1 MPVFRG
7 SRYDGV
13 RFTGILGEDGKVR
26 KFLHARRP
34 FALDEVQNPIVI
46 QNFQRGDELDAL
58 ASRTA
63 GKPRLW
69 WIIADANNVLFP
81 LSVDF
86 DSDDDGI
93 KPGTEIAIPILELQN
108 RQEFGG

>member
-7 SRYDGV
+7 GRYDGV

-26 KFLHARRP
+26 KFLHAREP
-34 FALDEVQNPIVI
+34 LSLDSVNDPVVVQD
-46 QNFQRGDELDAL
+46 FQRGDELDAMT
-58 ASRTA
+58 SRAA

-69 WIIADANNVLFP
+69 WVIGDVNNVLFP
-81 LSVDF
+81 LAVDF
-86 DSDDDGI
+86 DSKDAGV
-93 KPGTEIAIPILELQN
+93 KPGTEIAIPLLELQN

>member
-26 KFLHARRP
+26 KFLHAREQLTLQE
-34 FALDEVQNPIVI
+34 LDEPVLI
-46 QNFQRGDELDAL
+46 QDFQLNDELDAL
-58 ASRTA
+58 ANRAA

-69 WIIADANNVLFP
+69 WVLADVNEILFP
-81 LSVDF
+81 LAVDA
-86 DSDDDGI
+86 DSTDAGI
-93 KPGTEIAIPILELQN
+93 KPGTEISVPLREMRD

>member
-26 KFLHARRP
+26 KFLHARESLTLQ
-34 FALDEVQNPIVI
+34 AADEPILVQD
-46 QNFQRGDELDAL
+46 FQRADELDAL
-58 ASRTA
+58 ANRAA

-69 WIIADANNVLFP
+69 WVLADVNDTLFP
-81 LSVDF
+81 LSVDVG
-86 DSDDDGI
+86 STTPGI
-93 KPGTEIAIPILELQN
+93 TPGTEIAVPLVQMRD